1 MASIILLPAAEA
13 DPEEIWL
20 SIALDKPRAADRQIQ
35 KILTRIERLRV
46 FPEIGTIRLDLGL
59 SIRLLVEPPY
69 VIPYRFDAVSK
80 IEIIRVLHGARDL
93 PELI

>member
-1 MASIILLPAAEA
+1 VARIVLLPAAEA
-13 DPEEIWL
+13 DLEEIWL
-20 SIALDKPRAADRQIQ
+20 SIAMDKPRAADRQIQ
-35 KILTRIERLRV
+35 KILTRIDRLRN
-46 FPEIGTIRLDLGL
+46 FPEIGTVRLDLGL

-69 VIPYRFDAVSK
+69 VMPYRFDAVSK